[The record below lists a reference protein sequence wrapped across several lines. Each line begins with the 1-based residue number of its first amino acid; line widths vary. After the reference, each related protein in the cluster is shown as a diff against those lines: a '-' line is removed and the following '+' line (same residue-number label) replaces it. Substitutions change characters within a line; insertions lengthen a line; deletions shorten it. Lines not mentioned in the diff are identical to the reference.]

1 METANTRKNIPTTMK
16 LKFPGIK
23 ILDRY
28 IIRKFLGTWIFTILI
43 FIVILV
49 VFDYAEKLEDFINNK
64 APMGAIWFQY
74 YLNFIPFFIN
84 QFVGLL
90 TFVGVILFT
99 SKMAYNTEIVA
110 MLSSGESFR
119 RLMWPYFLSATAIM
133 LFSMALNLWI
143 IPRANQPRVAF
154 EQTYV
159 SREKAESQIYDA
171 DIYRQIGPETYVY
184 LRNFSGET
192 QQASYFA
199 IERYQDG
206 KLAASLEAANTAY
219 NEDNGHWTA
228 PQYIVRTMPVTDSLG
243 VTGEEKFERLTRLDT
258 LININTTE
266 LGRLDQLIK
275 TLSFGELNKFIAE
288 QKVKGSDSMPLL
300 EVERQSRFS
309 YPVAIFILT
318 LIGVSLSSRK
328 VRGGTGLHM
337 GLGISLCF
345 AYILF
350 SRFAEEF
357 AKGGIL
363 PAALSVWIPNILF
376 AGIAIYLYIKA
387 PK

>member
-1 METANTRKNIPTTMK
+1 MK
-16 LKFPGIK
+16 LKFPGLK

-28 IIRKFLGTWIFTILI
+28 IIRKFLGTWIFSIAI

-64 APMGAIWFQY
+64 APMSAIWLQY
-74 YLNFIPFFIN
+74 YLNFIPFFIT

-90 TFVGVILFT
+90 TFIGVIFFT
-99 SKMAYNTEIVA
+99 SKMAYNTEIIA
-110 MLSSGESFR
+110 MLSSGESFA
-119 RLMWPYFLSATAIM
+119 RLMWPYFLSATTIM
-133 LFSMALNLWI
+133 FFSLALNLWI
-143 IPRANQPRVAF
+143 IPRANEPRIAF
-154 EQTYV
+154 EQTYI
-159 SREKAESQIYDA
+159 SRARNASRTYDA
-171 DIYRQIGPETYVY
+171 NIYRQLEPGTFVY

-192 QQASYFA
+192 QKASYFA
-199 IERYQDG
+199 LERYDG
-206 KLAASLEAANTAY
+206 GRLVRSLEAASVTYNTQTRR
-219 NEDNGHWTA
+219 WTA
-228 PQYIVRTMPVTDSLG
+228 PTYITRTMPKADPAGMPV
-243 VTGEEKFERLTRLDT
+243 EEIFERHSGLDT

-275 TLSFGELNKFIAE
+275 TMTIGELNRFMDE
-288 QKVKGSDSMPLL
+288 QKEKGSDMMATF

-337 GLGISLCF
+337 GLGIGLCF
-345 AYILF
+345 GYILF

-357 AKGGIL
+357 AKGGIM
-363 PAALSVWIPNILF
+363 PAAIAVWMPDLIF
-376 AGIAIYLYIKA
+376 AAIAVYLYIKA

>member
-1 METANTRKNIPTTMK
+1 MK
-16 LKFPGIK
+16 LKFPGLK

-28 IIRKFLGTWIFTILI
+28 IIRKFLGTWIFSIAI

-64 APMGAIWFQY
+64 APMSAIWFQY
-74 YLNFIPFFIN
+74 YLNFIPFFIT

-90 TFVGVILFT
+90 TFIGVIFFT
-99 SKMAYNTEIVA
+99 SKMAYNTEIIA
-110 MLSSGESFR
+110 MLSSGESFA
-119 RLMWPYFLSATAIM
+119 RLMWPYFLSATTIM
-133 LFSMALNLWI
+133 LFSLALNLWI
-143 IPRANQPRVAF
+143 IPRANEPRIDF
-154 EQTYV
+154 EQTYI
-159 SREKAESQIYDA
+159 SRTRNASRTYDA
-171 DIYRQIGPETYVY
+171 NIYRQLSPGTFVY

-192 QQASYFA
+192 QKASYFA
-199 IERYQDG
+199 LESYDNGR
-206 KLAASLEAANTAY
+206 LARTLEAATVTYNT
-219 NEDNGHWTA
+219 ETRRWTA
-228 PQYIVRTMPVTDSLG
+228 PTYITRTMPRVDSAGLP
-243 VTGEEKFERLTRLDT
+243 TEEIFAQHTALDT

-275 TLSFGELNKFIAE
+275 TMTIGELNQFIE
-288 QKVKGSDSMPLL
+288 QQKEKGSDMMATF

-337 GLGISLCF
+337 GLGITLCF
-345 AYILF
+345 GYILF

-357 AKGGIL
+357 AKGGIM
-363 PAALSVWIPNILF
+363 PAAIAVWLPDILF
-376 AGIAIYLYIKA
+376 AGIAVYLYIKA

>member
-1 METANTRKNIPTTMK
+1 MK

-28 IIRKFLGTWIFTILI
+28 IIRKFLGTWIFSIAI

-64 APMGAIWFQY
+64 APMSAIWLQY

-90 TFVGVILFT
+90 TFIGVIFFT

-119 RLMWPYFLSATAIM
+119 RLMWPYFLSATVIM
-133 LFSMALNLWI
+133 LFSLVLNLWV
-143 IPRANQPRVAF
+143 IPRANEPRVAF
-154 EQTYV
+154 LQQYNTRDRAASRTY
-159 SREKAESQIYDA
+159 DPH
-171 DIYRQIGPETYVY
+171 IYRQIGPGTFVY

-192 QQASYFA
+192 QKAAYFA
-199 IERYQDG
+199 IERYENG
-206 KLAASLEAANTAY
+206 ALASSLEAATVTY
-219 NEDNGHWTA
+219 DEQTRRWTA
-228 PQYIVRTMPVTDSLG
+228 PTYITRTMTAPDSLG
-243 VTGEEKFERLTRLDT
+243 NPSGERFEKLTNLDT

-266 LGRLDQLIK
+266 LGRLDQLI
-275 TLSFGELNKFIAE
+275 TTMNIHELNDFIDE
-288 QKVKGSDSMPLL
+288 QKEKGSDMMALF

-309 YPVAIFILT
+309 YPAAIFILT

-337 GLGISLCF
+337 GLGIGLCF
-345 AYILF
+345 GYILF

-363 PAALSVWIPNILF
+363 PAAISVWMPNVIF
-376 AGIAIYLYIKA
+376 AAIAVYLYIKA